1 MEKTNKYSEI
11 DLTDFYV
18 LSPVFKRYSRLNLW
32 SENFS
37 EYHNINYCSIYLS
50 QYICGCTQKYI
61 LEHFNE
67 YFLLV
72 LHKNPKFLKFLK
84 SGFFKYITPHFLFFF
99 KNNHF
104 FFSEDSYEEME
115 IFVEEYF
122 QRYIQIFFKRDLLIC
137 LVACMYELVPN
148 SFKRYLQHQLEYIH
162 KEIILIEL
170 NNISLSNSV
179 IILNFIEEAKN
190 KNYPLGF
197 NCYKKIIKNFYF
209 FGDKINIVSK
219 PKLPYFFLIGFNYKI
234 YKSLNTRKK
243 GSDVLKFSFSSFFL
257 EETIYIWGYRLLN
270 KDKTKFFKRVNYIL
284 FELSKTS
291 TIYKYLTFN
300 KKVKFPLKICFSLF
314 FRHNWC
320 FYTFPQCVFK
330 YPNKFTSEYLKKSR
344 NDLDFQF
351 LVESFQVVNSF
362 DKKLNDIGIYDEKV
376 NIF

>member
-1 MEKTNKYSEI
+1 MGKANKYSEI

-18 LSPVFKRYSRLNLW
+18 LSPVFKKYSRLNLW

-61 LEHFNE
+61 LEHFND

-99 KNNHF
+99 QNNHF
-104 FFSEDSYEEME
+104 FFKEDSYEEME

-122 QRYIQIFFKRDLLIC
+122 QRYIQIFFTRDLLIC

-148 SFKRYLQHQLEYIH
+148 SFKRYLQQQLEHIH
-162 KEIILIEL
+162 KEIIFIEL
-170 NNISLSNSV
+170 NNTSLSNSV

-197 NCYKKIIKNFYF
+197 SCYKKTIKNFYF
-209 FGDKINIVSK
+209 FLNKINIVNK
-219 PKLPYFFLIGFNYKI
+219 PKLPYFFLLGFNYKI

-243 GSDVLKFSFSSFFL
+243 GSNVLKFSFSSFFL
-257 EETIYIWGYRLLN
+257 EETTYIWGHRLLN
-270 KDKTKFFKRVNYIL
+270 KDKTKFFKGANYIL

-300 KKVKFPLKICFSLF
+300 KKVKFPLKVCFSLF

-330 YPNKFTSEYLKKSR
+330 CPNKFTLEYLKKSR

-351 LVESFQVVNSF
+351 LVESFQVINSF
-362 DKKLNDIGIYDEKV
+362 DKKLNDLGIYHEKV